1 MEMVYTS
8 ATLQCLPH
16 RFHRVDLDTSDMEV
30 KMMKQQQQQQQKKTK
45 KRYM

>member
-30 KMMKQQQQQQQKKTK
+30 KMMKQQHQQQKKTK

>member
-16 RFHRVDLDTSDMEV
+16 RFHRVDLDTSDMEA
-30 KMMKQQQQQQQKKTK
+30 KMMKQQQQKKTK

>member
-30 KMMKQQQQQQQKKTK
+30 KMMKQQQKKTK

>member
-30 KMMKQQQQQQQKKTK
+30 KMMKKQQQQQKKTK

>member
-30 KMMKQQQQQQQKKTK
+30 KMMKQQQQNKTK

>member
-30 KMMKQQQQQQQKKTK
+30 KMMKQQQQKKTK

>member
-30 KMMKQQQQQQQKKTK
+30 KMMMKQQQQHKKTK